1 MSSGLEFEVTVGG
14 GCVPA
19 GFYRAKFVGV
29 ESTEHEEYGPGLKF
43 VWEVGGSEH
52 AGEQATRITSDKV
65 TPKNAA
71 GRMIAGLTGQTLK
84 PRAKIDLAPCV
95 GREYL
100 LQVEETPN
108 ASTRV
113 STVMP
118 AT

>member
-1 MSSGLEFEVTVGG
+1 MSSDLEFEITVGG

-19 GFYRAKFVGV
+19 GFYRATFEGV
-29 ESTEHEEYGPGLKF
+29 EATEHEEFGPGLRF
-43 VWEVGGSEH
+43 IWEVIGGEH
-52 AGEQATRITSDKV
+52 AGEKATRITSDKP

-84 PRAKIDLAPCV
+84 PRVRIDLAPSV
-95 GREYL
+95 GQEYL

-108 ASTRV
+108 GSTRV

-118 AT
+118 AA